1 MYRTLSQISVTVTAN
16 KKSPSIGSIA
26 KLVAIATLAS
36 KLFGL
41 VREQVLLAAFGLGAV
56 SNAYSYAYIVPSFFL
71 VMLGGING
79 PFHSA
84 LVSVLAKRDKS
95 EAAPI
100 VETVTTL
107 VSVVLVVVTIAIIV
121 FANTIIDLS
130 GQQLAL
136 ETKQLAVLQLRIM
149 APIALLAG
157 LIGIGFGTLS
167 AVDSYLLPSISPL
180 LSSVTLVFGV
190 ACVLWQ
196 IGGEQLNT
204 PQYFQ
209 IGAIVLAG
217 GTLAG
222 SILQWLAQ
230 LIVQW
235 RFGMG
240 TLRLR
245 FNWRVP
251 GVMDVFRVMTPAV
264 ISSGM
269 STVNLTID
277 LFFISGIAG
286 AAAAIRS
293 ANFVMLTPVGIIS
306 NIILVPFLPVFSR
319 LAAPENWDELK
330 VKIRQGLFLGALSL
344 LPLTAIFMSLA
355 LPIVKLA
362 FERGQFNANDSKL
375 VASLLVVYG
384 FGMIF
389 YIARDVLVRV
399 FYALGDG
406 KTPFKISIINIL
418 LNALLDYLL
427 VNSFGAPGLL
437 MATIGVNIIS
447 MLTFLWILNRRLNG
461 LPLLQWSKDLV
472 GLLVATALAGL
483 SSYGISQGW
492 ESTIGNGNLLLLFS
506 ELSLASGI
514 AIAIFASIAM
524 QLRLPELNLLTSRI
538 RQKLGR

>member
-36 KLFGL
+36 KLFGFVRQL
-41 VREQVLLAAFGLGAV
+41 VIAAAFGIGAV
-56 SNAYSYAYIVPSFFL
+56 SNAYTYAYIIPSFFL

-84 LVSVLAKRDKS
+84 LVSVLAKKDKS

-100 VETVTTL
+100 VETVTTI
-107 VSVVLVVVTIAIIV
+107 VSVALLLVTLIIVV
-121 FANTIIDLS
+121 FANSLINLS
-130 GQQLAL
+130 GSQLAA
-136 ETKQLAVLQLRIM
+136 ETKALAVLQLQIM

-167 AVDSYLLPSISPL
+167 AADSYLLPSISPL
-180 LSSVTLVFGV
+180 LSSITLTSGV
-190 ACVLWQ
+190 ACILWQ
-196 IGGEQLNT
+196 FGEQLNT
-204 PQYFQ
+204 PQYFRL
-209 IGAIVLAG
+209 GAFVLAG
-217 GTLAG
+217 GTLGGAV
-222 SILQWLAQ
+222 LQWLAQ

-235 RFGMG
+235 RLGMG

-245 FNWRVP
+245 FNWRIP
-251 GVMDVFRVMTPAV
+251 GVIDVFRVMTPAV

-269 STVNLTID
+269 STVNLAID
-277 LFFISGIAG
+277 LQFVSGIAG
-286 AAAAIRS
+286 AAFAISS
-293 ANFVMLTPVGIIS
+293 ANFIMLTPLGIIS

-319 LAAPENWDELK
+319 LAAPENWSELK

-344 LPLTAIFMSLA
+344 LPLTAIFMSLS
-355 LPIVKLA
+355 LPIVKFA
-362 FERGQFNANDSKL
+362 FERGEFDADASQL
-375 VASLLVVYG
+375 VASLLLVYG

-389 YIARDVLVRV
+389 YMARDVLVRV

-427 VNSFGAPGLL
+427 VSSFGAPGLL

-447 MLTFLWILNRRLNG
+447 MLTFLWILNRRLDG
-461 LPLLQWSKDLV
+461 LPLLQWSRDLI
-472 GLLVATALAGL
+472 GLSIATAIAGL
-483 SSYGISQGW
+483 ASYSISQAW
-492 ESTIGNGNLLLLFS
+492 ENAIGNDNILLLLL
-506 ELSLASGI
+506 ELSLASAV
-514 AIAIFASIAM
+514 AIVLFGLIAM
-524 QLRLPELNLLTSRI
+524 QLKLPELDLLTDRI

>member
-1 MYRTLSQISVTVTAN
+1 MTAN
-16 KKSPSIGSIA
+16 KKSSPSVGSIA

-41 VREQVLLAAFGLGAV
+41 VREQVLAAAFGLNAV
-56 SNAYSYAYIVPSFFL
+56 INAYSYAYIVPSFFL

-100 VETVTTL
+100 VETVTTIVSILLIL
-107 VSVVLVVVTIAIIV
+107 VTFLIII
-121 FANTIIDLS
+121 FASTIINLS
-130 GQQLAL
+130 GPELAL
-136 ETKQLAVLQLRIM
+136 ETKELAILQLRIM
-149 APIALLAG
+149 APLALLAG

-167 AVDSYLLPSISPL
+167 AADSYLLPSISPL
-180 LSSVTLVFGV
+180 FSSVTLTLGV
-190 ACVLWQ
+190 ACILVRF
-196 IGGEQLNT
+196 GSEQLNT

-209 IGAIVLAG
+209 LGAVVLAG
-217 GTLAG
+217 GTLGGAT
-222 SILQWLAQ
+222 LQWLAQ

-240 TLRLR
+240 TLRWR

-251 GVMDVFRVMTPAV
+251 GVMDVFKIMTPAV

-269 STVNLTID
+269 SYVNLTID
-277 LFFISGIAG
+277 LLFVSGIAG
-286 AAAAIRS
+286 AAAGIQK
-293 ANFVMLTPVGIIS
+293 ANFIMLTPVGIIS

-319 LAAPENWDELK
+319 LAAPENWQELK
-330 VKIRQGLFLGALSL
+330 VRIRQGLFLGALSL

-355 LPIVKLA
+355 LPIVKFA
-362 FERGQFNANDSKL
+362 FERGQFNAEASRF
-375 VASLLVVYG
+375 VASLLIVYG

-389 YIARDVLVRV
+389 YIGRDVLVRV

-418 LNALLDYLL
+418 LNAFLDYLL
-427 VNSFGAPGLL
+427 VGSFGAPGLL

-447 MLTFLWILNRRLNG
+447 MTVFIWILHRRLNG
-461 LPLLQWSKDLV
+461 LPLWQWGKDLF
-472 GLLVATALAGL
+472 GLVVATTVAGFA
-483 SSYGISQGW
+483 SYGVSQGW
-492 ESTIGNGNLLLLFS
+492 ENSIGNDNLLLLTI
-506 ELSLASGI
+506 ELWRAFLA
-514 AIAIFASIAM
+514 
-524 QLRLPELNLLTSRI
+524 R
-538 RQKLGR
+538 